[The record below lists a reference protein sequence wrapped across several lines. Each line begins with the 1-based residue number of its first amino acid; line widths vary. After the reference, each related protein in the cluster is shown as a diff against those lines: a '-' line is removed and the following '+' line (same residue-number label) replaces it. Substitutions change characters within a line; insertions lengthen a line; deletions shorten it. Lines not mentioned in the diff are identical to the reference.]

1 MYICGKEVYGLAY
14 SINLGAWRSVFA
26 VPSCVADNYIK
37 IATGEQIKVLLYLLK
52 NAGIPLRNQ
61 DISLATGVDASEVDD
76 ALLFWENVG
85 VISDNG
91 GAYEPSESSHT
102 QTVQY
107 TEKPSV
113 TPEIKVAL
121 TSEPHYE
128 PKEIA
133 GAINSDKAVRYLFD
147 IFEKLKGKPTT
158 HSERNTLMIL
168 IEEIKLPC
176 EVAVMLVEYCF
187 SIDKASPAY
196 MKTVALDW
204 VENSIDTIGKAE
216 ERIRTLRS
224 RLSLEG
230 KLKTLFGMT
239 SNFGK
244 SQKEF
249 ISQWAELGLSNEMFE
264 EAYDATM
271 KGAGKL
277 SFPYMDKILRKWS
290 ADGITSPEMINK
302 TKKPAVKHDSES
314 SFDINEIE
322 QLSYERYKKK

>member
-1 MYICGKEVYGLAY
+1 MAY
-14 SINLGAWRSVFA
+14 CINLGAWRSIFA
-26 VPSCVADNYIK
+26 VPSCVVDNYIK

-52 NAGIPLRNQ
+52 NAEVPLRNT
-61 DISLATGVDASEVDD
+61 DIALATGVDEGEVDD

-85 VISDNG
+85 VISESD
-91 GAYEPSESSHT
+91 GAYEPSGTAHAP
-102 QTVQY
+102 TVQY

-121 TSEPHYE
+121 TSDPHYE

-133 GAINSDKAVRYLFD
+133 GAINADKAVRYLFEV
-147 IFEKLKGKPTT
+147 FEKLKGKPTT

-204 VENSIDTIGKAE
+204 VENGIDTIGKAE

-224 RLSLEG
+224 YFTLEG
-230 KLKTLFGMT
+230 KLKSLFEFT
-239 SNFGK
+239 SSFSK

-249 ISQWAELGLSNEMFE
+249 IAQWSELGFPFEMFE

-277 SFPYMDKILRKWS
+277 SFPYMNKILAKWNE
-290 ADGITSPEMINK
+290 DGITSPDKIDRTSKKK
-302 TKKPAVKHDSES
+302 TAEKSEA
-314 SFDINEIE
+314 SFDLDEIRKAKLE
-322 QLSYERYKKK
+322 KYKKLRKV